1 MYYTCYMMNT
11 AKAICFTC
19 FMILRHKRDQAIH
32 VKVRRIRV
40 VICIIQ

>member
-11 AKAICFTC
+11 AKAIYFTC
-19 FMILRHKRDQAIH
+19 FMILRHKRDHAIH
-32 VKVRRIRV
+32 FKVRIRV